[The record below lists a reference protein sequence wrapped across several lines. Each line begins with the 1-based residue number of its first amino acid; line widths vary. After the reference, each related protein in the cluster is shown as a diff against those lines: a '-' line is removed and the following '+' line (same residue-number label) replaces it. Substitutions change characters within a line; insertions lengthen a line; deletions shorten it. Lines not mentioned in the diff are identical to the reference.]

1 MHSHCFHGRLGHL
14 GFITI
19 SLLFCSKHFVP
30 LLILLCLHLHAV
42 GMNDSVHIV
51 ALVISKAKL

>member
-1 MHSHCFHGRLGHL
+1 MHSHSFHGRLGHL
-14 GFITI
+14 GFITR
-19 SLLFCSKHFVP
+19 LFHYCFAGKI
-30 LLILLCLHLHAV
+30 LLILLWLHLHAV